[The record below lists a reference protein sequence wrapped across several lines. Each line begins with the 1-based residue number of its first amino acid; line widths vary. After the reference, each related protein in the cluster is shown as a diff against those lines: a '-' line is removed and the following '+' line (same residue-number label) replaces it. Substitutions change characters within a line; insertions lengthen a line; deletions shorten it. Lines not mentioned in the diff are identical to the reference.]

1 VIKFLWKLFYCEKL
15 CESCVFLIQ
24 ESLYVFSIQKQNNY
38 CVIDLNSKIVVVF
51 KSCFVI
57 LQFYIRLQVSSDNL
71 HYMRSFKL

>member
-24 ESLYVFSIQKQNNY
+24 ESLYVFSIQKKNNY
-38 CVIDLNSKIVVVF
+38 CAIDLYSKFVVAF

-57 LQFYIRLQVSSDNL
+57 LQSYIRLQVSSDNL
-71 HYMRSFKL
+71 HDMRSFRL